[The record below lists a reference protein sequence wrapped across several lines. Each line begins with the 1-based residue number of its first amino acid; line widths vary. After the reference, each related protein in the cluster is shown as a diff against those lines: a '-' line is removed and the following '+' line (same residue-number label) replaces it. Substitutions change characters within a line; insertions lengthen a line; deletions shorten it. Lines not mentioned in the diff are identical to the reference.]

1 MENIGE
7 QVVCLI
13 AYHLLFAMFVWS
25 YWKTIFTLPMNPSK
39 EFHLSYAEKELLERE
54 PRGEAHQ
61 EVLRRAAKDLPIY
74 TRTMS
79 GAIRYCDRCQLIK
92 PDRCHHCSVCDK
104 CILKMDHHCPWVNN
118 CVGFSNYKFF
128 LLFLAYSLLYC
139 VFIAATDLQ
148 YFIKFWT
155 NGLPDTQAKFHIMFL
170 FFAAAMFSVSLSSL
184 FGYHCWLVSKN
195 KSTLEAFRSPV
206 FRHGT
211 DKNGFSLGFGKNML
225 QVFGDEKRYWLLP
238 IFSSLGDGCSFPTC
252 LVNQDPEQPS
262 TPAGL
267 NSSSKNPENHQF
279 PAKPLRES
287 QSHLLTDSQSW
298 TENSTSLG
306 KGKAELTQEFD
317 KRVSSFLLSPAD
329 STICTV
335 HVLYSMGQKQV
346 NMVKVGRWSFF
357 QQRARKTKTAD
368 KTEDL
373 RQNHSLKCKIDG
385 PQSQIAKTPAEWK
398 GDMKQGNKLQSVLVN
413 LGTGKKQTKLK

>member
-1 MENIGE
+1 MKIKGPAPSVHGKHWRTSCVPNCLSSPFCN
-7 QVVCLI
+7 VCLV
-13 AYHLLFAMFVWS
+13 LLENYLYITNESF
-25 YWKTIFTLPMNPSK
+25 KRK
-39 EFHLSYAEKELLERE
+39 KELLERE

-61 EVLRRAAKDLPIY
+61 EVLRRVAKDLPIY
-74 TRTMS
+74 TGTMS

-139 VFIAATDLQ
+139 IFIAATDLQ

-211 DKNGFSLGFGKNML
+211 DKNGFSLGFSKNMR
-225 QVFGDEKRYWLLP
+225 QVFGDEKKYWLLP
-238 IFSSLGDGCSFPTC
+238 VFSSLGDGCSFPTC

-262 TPAGL
+262 TPGGL
-267 NSSSKNPENHQF
+267 NSAAKIAENHPF

-298 TENSTSLG
+298 TESSLN
-306 KGKAELTQEFD
+306 
-317 KRVSSFLLSPAD
+317 P
-329 STICTV
+329 
-335 HVLYSMGQKQV
+335 
-346 NMVKVGRWSFF
+346 
-357 QQRARKTKTAD
+357 
-368 KTEDL
+368 
-373 RQNHSLKCKIDG
+373 
-385 PQSQIAKTPAEWK
+385 
-398 GDMKQGNKLQSVLVN
+398 
-413 LGTGKKQTKLK
+413 GTGKAGMSNPALTMENET

>member
-1 MENIGE
+1 MAYIVLFFFLAVSMENIGE
-7 QVVCLI
+7 QVVCLTV
-13 AYHLLFAMFVWS
+13 YHFLFAMFIWS

-54 PRGEAHQ
+54 PRGETHQ
-61 EVLRRAAKDLPIY
+61 EILKRAAKDLPIY

-79 GAIRYCDRCQLIK
+79 GVWAFLSACSSLEFRQQICQGSLWG
-92 PDRCHHCSVCDK
+92 RG
-104 CILKMDHHCPWVNN
+104 VNN

-139 VFIAATDLQ
+139 LFIAATDLQ

-211 DKNGFSLGFGKNML
+211 DKNGFSLGFRKNL
-225 QVFGDEKRYWLLP
+225 CQVFGDEKKYWLLP
-238 IFSSLGDGCSFPTC
+238 VFSSLGDGCSFPTC
-252 LVNQDPEQPS
+252 LVNQDLEQPS
-262 TPAGL
+262 APAGL
-267 NSSSKNPENHQF
+267 TPAVKNLEAHQF
-279 PAKPLRES
+279 PSKPLRES

-298 TENSTSLG
+298 TDSSTNSD
-306 KGKAELTQEFD
+306 KGKIGMSNPGLTIENE
-317 KRVSSFLLSPAD
+317 
-329 STICTV
+329 T
-335 HVLYSMGQKQV
+335 
-346 NMVKVGRWSFF
+346 
-357 QQRARKTKTAD
+357 
-368 KTEDL
+368 
-373 RQNHSLKCKIDG
+373 
-385 PQSQIAKTPAEWK
+385 
-398 GDMKQGNKLQSVLVN
+398 
-413 LGTGKKQTKLK
+413 

>member
-1 MENIGE
+1 MDLRREMKMGLRRCRRVLYWVPGVFISLLLGRSHYAYAVQLRIVSMENVGE
-7 QVVCLI
+7 QVVCLT

-25 YWKTIFTLPMNPSK
+25 YWKTIFTSPMNPSR

-61 EVLRRAAKDLPIY
+61 EVLR
-74 TRTMS
+74 
-79 GAIRYCDRCQLIK
+79 CQLLK

-104 CILKMDHHCPWVNN
+104 CILRMDHHCPWVNN

-128 LLFLAYSLLYC
+128 LLFLAHSLLYC
-139 VFIAATDLQ
+139 LFIAATDLQ

-211 DKNGFSLGFGKNML
+211 DKNGFRLGFSKNMR
-225 QVFGDEKRYWLLP
+225 QVFGDEKKYWLLP

-252 LVNQDPEQPS
+252 LVNQDPEQAS
-262 TPAGL
+262 TP
-267 NSSSKNPENHQF
+267 
-279 PAKPLRES
+279 
-287 QSHLLTDSQSW
+287 SW
-298 TENSTSLG
+298 TESSTNPG
-306 KGKAELTQEFD
+306 KGKAGMSNPALTMENE
-317 KRVSSFLLSPAD
+317 
-329 STICTV
+329 T
-335 HVLYSMGQKQV
+335 
-346 NMVKVGRWSFF
+346 
-357 QQRARKTKTAD
+357 
-368 KTEDL
+368 
-373 RQNHSLKCKIDG
+373 
-385 PQSQIAKTPAEWK
+385 
-398 GDMKQGNKLQSVLVN
+398 
-413 LGTGKKQTKLK
+413 